1 MTLARFHRSLNK
13 VYIPLDEEEELEVV
27 RTVGSRVGLLGVVG
41 GQASGHR
48 QEDGISEPGSGIYS

>member
-27 RTVGSRVGLLGVVG
+27 RTAGLVDGWDGWGGRVDRGWVGGVVCPSSLG
-41 GQASGHR
+41 R
-48 QEDGISEPGSGIYS
+48 